1 MPSLFDILTQAQ
13 NGNGM
18 QALAQQFGLSQQQ
31 TQSAVEALLPAFS
44 QGLKRNTSDPYGLGS
59 FMTAMASGQH
69 AKYFEDASRA
79 FSPQGVDEGNGIL
92 GHLFGSKDL
101 SRAVASQAAQA
112 SGVSQQVLQQML
124 PAVASMVM
132 GGLFKQTTN
141 QMQAA
146 GGFGGGSNP
155 LGEIIEQ
162 MMRQAGGGAQAP
174 APQQRQAPQPASP
187 ADNPL
192 GKVLQ
197 DMFGGGAQQPQPQQT
212 QNPYGDNPLGKVLQ
226 DMFGSGAQQPQ
237 GQPQQTQNPSGDNP
251 LGKVLQDMFGGGMQ
265 QPQQTQPQ
273 QAPNPYG
280 GDNPLGKV
288 LQDMFGGGAQQSQPQ
303 PRQAPQQ
310 RQAPQPQASP
320 SGRPQNPFDDLFGK
334 MFETGAQQRDD
345 YQKGMESIFDQFKR
359 GMDRR

>member
-1 MPSLFDILTQAQ
+1 MPSLFDMLAQAQ

-18 QALAQQFGLSQQQ
+18 QALAQQYGLSMQQ

-44 QGLKRNTSDPYGLGS
+44 QGLKRNTADPYGLGA

-112 SGVSQQVLQQML
+112 SGVNQQILQQML
-124 PAVASMVM
+124 PAIASMVM

-146 GGFGGGSNP
+146 AGFGSAGNNP
-155 LGEIIEQ
+155 LGEIIDQ
-162 MMRQAGGGAQAP
+162 MMRQGGMQAP
-174 APQQRQAPQPASP
+174 APQQRQAPQPQNP
-187 ADNPL
+187 MDNPL

-197 DMFGGGAQQPQPQQT
+197 DMFGGGTPQPQSQPQPAP
-212 QNPYGDNPLGKVLQ
+212 NPYGDNPLGKVLQ
-226 DMFGSGAQQPQ
+226 DMFGGGAPQQPQ
-237 GQPQQTQNPSGDNP
+237 GQVRPQPQQTQSPYSDNP
-251 LGKVLQDMFGGGMQ
+251 LGKIFEEMLRQGGGGFGMPGGQPAPQ
-265 QPQQTQPQ
+265 QPQ
-273 QAPNPYG
+273 AP
-280 GDNPLGKV
+280 
-288 LQDMFGGGAQQSQPQ
+288 
-303 PRQAPQQ
+303 
-310 RQAPQPQASP
+310 QAPQPQANP
-320 SGRPQNPFDDLFGK
+320 SGRPKNPFDDLFGK

-345 YQKGMESIFDQFKR
+345 YQKGVETIFDQFKR
-359 GMDRR
+359 DMDRR

>member
-1 MPSLFDILTQAQ
+1 MPSLFDILAQAQ

-31 TQSAVEALLPAFS
+31 AQSAVDALLPAFS
-44 QGLKRNTSDPYGLGS
+44 QGLKRSTSDPYGLGA

-124 PAVASMVM
+124 PVVASMMM

-141 QMQAA
+141 QMQA
-146 GGFGGGSNP
+146 GGFGGGNP

-174 APQQRQAPQPASP
+174 APQQHQAPQPGPMDNPFGKMLQDMFGGAQQP
-187 ADNPL
+187 QQTPNPYGDNPL

-197 DMFGGGAQQPQPQQT
+197 DMFGGGAQQPQ
-212 QNPYGDNPLGKVLQ
+212 
-226 DMFGSGAQQPQ
+226 
-237 GQPQQTQNPSGDNP
+237 
-251 LGKVLQDMFGGGMQ
+251 
-265 QPQQTQPQ
+265 
-273 QAPNPYG
+273 
-280 GDNPLGKV
+280 
-288 LQDMFGGGAQQSQPQ
+288 
-303 PRQAPQQ
+303 RE
-310 RQAPQPQASP
+310 APQPQANP
-320 SGRPQNPFDDLFGK
+320 SGRPRNPFDDLFGK
-334 MFETGAQQRDD
+334 MFEAGAKQRDD
-345 YQKGMESIFDQFKR
+345 YQKGVESIFDQFKR

>member
-1 MPSLFDILTQAQ
+1 MPSLFDILAQAQ
-13 NGNGM
+13 NGHGM

-44 QGLKRNTSDPYGLGS
+44 QGLKRNTSDPYGLGA

-92 GHLFGSKDL
+92 GHLFGSKEL

-124 PAVASMVM
+124 PAVASMMM
-132 GGLFKQTTN
+132 GGLFKQTTD

-162 MMRQAGGGAQAP
+162 MMRQAGGAAQAP
-174 APQQRQAPQPASP
+174 APQQRQAPGPM
-187 ADNPL
+187 DNPL

-197 DMFGGGAQQPQPQQT
+197 DMFGGGAQQPQSQPQPQQT

-226 DMFGSGAQQPQ
+226 DMFG
-237 GQPQQTQNPSGDNP
+237 
-251 LGKVLQDMFGGGMQ
+251 GGSQ
-265 QPQQTQPQ
+265 QPQQP
-273 QAPNPYG
+273 
-280 GDNPLGKV
+280 
-288 LQDMFGGGAQQSQPQ
+288 QPQ

-310 RQAPQPQASP
+310 RPAPQPPANP
-320 SGRPQNPFDDLFGK
+320 SGRPRNPFDDLFGK

-345 YQKGMESIFDQFKR
+345 YLKGVESIFDQFKR

>member
-1 MPSLFDILTQAQ
+1 MPSLFDILAQAQ

-31 TQSAVEALLPAFS
+31 TQAAVAALLPAFS
-44 QGLKRNTSDPYGLGS
+44 QGLKRNTADPYGLGS

-79 FSPQGVDEGNGIL
+79 FSPQGLDEGNGIL

-124 PAVASMVM
+124 PAIASMMM

-141 QMQAA
+141 QLGGQMHAA
-146 GGFGGGSNP
+146 GGGGNP
-155 LGEIIEQ
+155 LGELIEQ
-162 MMRQAGGGAQAP
+162 MMRQAGGGSQ
-174 APQQRQAPQPASP
+174 APQQTQSPYGDNPLGKVLQDMFGGAQQPQNQPRQTQNPYG
-187 ADNPL
+187 DNPL

-197 DMFGGGAQQPQPQQT
+197 DMFGGGAQQPQPQ
-212 QNPYGDNPLGKVLQ
+212 
-226 DMFGSGAQQPQ
+226 
-237 GQPQQTQNPSGDNP
+237 
-251 LGKVLQDMFGGGMQ
+251 
-265 QPQQTQPQ
+265 
-273 QAPNPYG
+273 
-280 GDNPLGKV
+280 
-288 LQDMFGGGAQQSQPQ
+288 

-310 RQAPQPQASP
+310 PQAPQPQANP
-320 SGRPQNPFDDLFGK
+320 SGRPRNPFDDLFGK

-345 YQKGMESIFDQFKR
+345 YQKGMESIFDQFKQ
-359 GMDRR
+359 GMGRR

>member
-1 MPSLFDILTQAQ
+1 MPSLFDMLAQAQ

-18 QALAQQFGLSQQQ
+18 DALARQFGLSQQQ
-31 TQSAVEALLPAFS
+31 AQSAVAALLPAFS
-44 QGLKRNTSDPYGLGS
+44 QGLQRNTADPYGLGA

-69 AKYFEDASRA
+69 AQYFEDATRA
-79 FSPQGVDEGNGIL
+79 FSPQGVNEGNGIL

-124 PAVASMVM
+124 PAIATMLM
-132 GGLFKQTTN
+132 GGLFKQTTD
-141 QMQAA
+141 QMQGA
-146 GGFGGGSNP
+146 GGFGAASNP

-162 MMRQAGGGAQAP
+162 MMRQGGGMQ
-174 APQQRQAPQPASP
+174 APQQRQAPPQNPM
-187 ADNPL
+187 DNPL

-197 DMFGGGAQQPQPQQT
+197 DMFGGGTQPQQSPPQQT
-212 QNPYGDNPLGKVLQ
+212 QDPY
-226 DMFGSGAQQPQ
+226 
-237 GQPQQTQNPSGDNP
+237 
-251 LGKVLQDMFGGGMQ
+251 
-265 QPQQTQPQ
+265 
-273 QAPNPYG
+273 

-288 LQDMFGGGAQQSQPQ
+288 LQDMFGGGAQQQARPQ
-303 PRQAPQQ
+303 PTQSPYGDNPLGKIFEDMFKPGGGFGMPGAQPAPRQPQAPQ
-310 RQAPQPQASP
+310 QAPQPQTNP
-320 SGRPQNPFDDLFGK
+320 SGRPRNPFDDLFGK

>member
-1 MPSLFDILTQAQ
+1 MPSLFDILAQAQ

-18 QALAQQFGLSQQQ
+18 QALAQQFGLSMQQ

-44 QGLKRNTSDPYGLGS
+44 QGLRRNTADPYGLGA

-69 AKYFEDASRA
+69 AKYFEDATRA
-79 FSPQGVDEGNGIL
+79 FSPQGLDEGNGIL

-112 SGVSQQVLQQML
+112 TGLSQQVLQQML
-124 PAVASMVM
+124 PAMASMMM

-141 QMQAA
+141 QMQA
-146 GGFGGGSNP
+146 GGFGGGGNP

-162 MMRQAGGGAQAP
+162 MMRQAGGGA
-174 APQQRQAPQPASP
+174 RAPQPQSP
-187 ADNPL
+187 MDNPL

-197 DMFGGGAQQPQPQQT
+197 DMFGGGAQQPQ
-212 QNPYGDNPLGKVLQ
+212 
-226 DMFGSGAQQPQ
+226 S
-237 GQPQQTQNPSGDNP
+237 
-251 LGKVLQDMFGGGMQ
+251 
-265 QPQQTQPQ
+265 QPQ
-273 QAPNPYG
+273 QAPNPY

-288 LQDMFGGGAQQSQPQ
+288 LQDMFGGGAQQPQGRQTQPQQTESPYGDNPLGKMFEEMLRQGGGGGFGMPGGQPAPQAPQ
-303 PRQAPQQ
+303 PRQAPQ
-310 RQAPQPQASP
+310 PQANP
-320 SGRPQNPFDDLFGK
+320 SGRPRNPFDDLFGK

>member
-1 MPSLFDILTQAQ
+1 MASLFDILAQAQ

-31 TQSAVEALLPAFS
+31 AQSAVEALLPAFS
-44 QGLKRNTSDPYGLGS
+44 QGLKRSTSDPYGLGA

-69 AKYFEDASRA
+69 AKYFEDAGRA

-112 SGVSQQVLQQML
+112 SGVSQQILQQML
-124 PAVASMVM
+124 PVVASMMM

-174 APQQRQAPQPASP
+174 QQRQAPQPGPMDNPFGKMLQDMFGGAQQP
-187 ADNPL
+187 QGQPQQAPNPYGDNPL

-197 DMFGGGAQQPQPQQT
+197 DMFGGGAQQPQP
-212 QNPYGDNPLGKVLQ
+212 
-226 DMFGSGAQQPQ
+226 
-237 GQPQQTQNPSGDNP
+237 
-251 LGKVLQDMFGGGMQ
+251 
-265 QPQQTQPQ
+265 
-273 QAPNPYG
+273 
-280 GDNPLGKV
+280 
-288 LQDMFGGGAQQSQPQ
+288 
-303 PRQAPQQ
+303 RQAPQQ
-310 RQAPQPQASP
+310 RETPQPQANP
-320 SGRPQNPFDDLFGK
+320 SGRPRNPFDDLFGK
-334 MFETGAQQRDD
+334 MFEAGAQQRDD

>member
-1 MPSLFDILTQAQ
+1 M
-13 NGNGM
+13 
-18 QALAQQFGLSQQQ
+18 
-31 TQSAVEALLPAFS
+31 EAHRRRHHS
-44 QGLKRNTSDPYGLGS
+44 S
-59 FMTAMASGQH
+59 
-69 AKYFEDASRA
+69 
-79 FSPQGVDEGNGIL
+79 
-92 GHLFGSKDL
+92 
-101 SRAVASQAAQA
+101 
-112 SGVSQQVLQQML
+112 
-124 PAVASMVM
+124 
-132 GGLFKQTTN
+132 
-141 QMQAA
+141 
-146 GGFGGGSNP
+146 
-155 LGEIIEQ
+155 
-162 MMRQAGGGAQAP
+162 
-174 APQQRQAPQPASP
+174 QAPQPAGP
-187 ADNPL
+187 ADNPLGKVLQDIFGGGGQQPQGQPQQTQNPMGDNPL

-197 DMFGGGAQQPQPQQT
+197 DMFGG
-212 QNPYGDNPLGKVLQ
+212 
-226 DMFGSGAQQPQ
+226 GAQQPQ

-251 LGKVLQDMFGGGMQ
+251 LGKVLQDMFGGGTQ

>member
-1 MPSLFDILTQAQ
+1 MPSLFDILAQAQ

-31 TQSAVEALLPAFS
+31 AQSAVEALLPAFS
-44 QGLKRNTSDPYGLGS
+44 QGLKRSTSDPYGLGA

-69 AKYFEDASRA
+69 AKYFEDAGRA

-92 GHLFGSKDL
+92 GHLFGSKEL

-112 SGVSQQVLQQML
+112 SGVSQQILQQML
-124 PAVASMVM
+124 PVVASMMM

-162 MMRQAGGGAQAP
+162 MMRQAGGAQAP
-174 APQQRQAPQPASP
+174 APQQHQAPQPGPMDNPFGKVLQDMFGGAQQP
-187 ADNPL
+187 QQAPNPYGDNPL

-197 DMFGGGAQQPQPQQT
+197 DMFGGGAQQPQP
-212 QNPYGDNPLGKVLQ
+212 
-226 DMFGSGAQQPQ
+226 
-237 GQPQQTQNPSGDNP
+237 
-251 LGKVLQDMFGGGMQ
+251 
-265 QPQQTQPQ
+265 
-273 QAPNPYG
+273 
-280 GDNPLGKV
+280 
-288 LQDMFGGGAQQSQPQ
+288 
-303 PRQAPQQ
+303 RQAPQQ
-310 RQAPQPQASP
+310 REAPQPQTNP
-320 SGRPQNPFDDLFGK
+320 SGRPRNPFDDLFGK
-334 MFETGAQQRDD
+334 MFEAGAQQRDD